1 MTDTQAT
8 LADRLALKHTP
19 RFRREKD
26 ERDQRGDL
34 IAEADHRVICHSCHV
49 AWPCDPFLAVAA
61 LRDAE
66 AAQPRWHHSPDAPPE
81 YFCEDCDGLKR
92 EAEAAQQRVA
102 ELEAALREIVAKA
115 EADLTYEGE
124 FIDYIVPFEGIDRA
138 SALLAAGADR

>member
-49 AWPCDPFLAVAA
+49 QWPCDPFLAVAA
-61 LRDAE
+61 LRD
-66 AAQPRWHHSPDAPPE
+66 
-81 YFCEDCDGLKR
+81 
-92 EAEAAQQRVA
+92 AEAAQQRVA